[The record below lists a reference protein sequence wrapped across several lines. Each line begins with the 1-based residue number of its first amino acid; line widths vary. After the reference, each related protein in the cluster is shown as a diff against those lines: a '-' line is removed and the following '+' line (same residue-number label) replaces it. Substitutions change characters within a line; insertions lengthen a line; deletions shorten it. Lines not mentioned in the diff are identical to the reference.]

1 MGTSRMST
9 GKDGGRS
16 AAPPKQLRPFAA
28 IGSLSCMPRF
38 VAFLR
43 AINVGGHVVK
53 MDALRKHFA
62 ALRLSQVETFIASGN
77 VIFDTKD
84 ADAAALEERIERQLE
99 KKLGYEV
106 ATFLRTP
113 AELSAA
119 AAHQA
124 FGPHD
129 PDEDGPSLHVGFLKA
144 VPTAKA
150 RQLLLESR
158 TPTDEFHANGR
169 EFYWRAH
176 VGIGQSPVTGAK
188 LEKSLGM
195 QFTMR
200 NITTVRK
207 LAHKVAE

>member
-1 MGTSRMST
+1 
-9 GKDGGRS
+9 
-16 AAPPKQLRPFAA
+16 
-28 IGSLSCMPRF
+28 MPRY
-38 VAFLR
+38 VALLR

-62 ALRLSQVETFIASGN
+62 ALRFSQIETFIASGN
-77 VIFDTKD
+77 VLFDTRETD
-84 ADAAALEERIERQLE
+84 TAALEERIERQLE

-119 AAHQA
+119 AAHQP
-124 FGPHD
+124 FGPHE
-129 PDEDGPSLHVGFLKA
+129 PDGDGPLLYVGFLKA

-150 RQLLLESR
+150 RQLLLEAR

-176 VGIGQSPVTGAK
+176 SGIGQSPITGPK

-200 NITTVRK
+200 NINTVRK
-207 LAHKVAE
+207 LALKVAE